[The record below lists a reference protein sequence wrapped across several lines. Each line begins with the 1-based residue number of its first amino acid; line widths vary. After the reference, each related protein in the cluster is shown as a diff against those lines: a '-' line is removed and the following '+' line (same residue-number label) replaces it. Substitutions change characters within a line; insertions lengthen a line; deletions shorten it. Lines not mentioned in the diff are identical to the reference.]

1 MKKTKALVNR
11 LLEEIGKHG
20 IIQSACDKH
29 GISRQTFYRWMKE
42 YPDFLAQVGEA
53 QSLGVGVVND
63 VAQSNILAGIK
74 AKDMKSTTYWLSHRH
89 PEFRRPFVH
98 RVDIDDLIAH
108 ERSIAEG
115 VQKHQLR
122 MQIGRLEKSM
132 TEEEKQEKMKE
143 VMAFQ
148 DRWKRQIER
157 GDEERAQKLFEK
169 WKEEYEKNKK
179 KPRKTP

>member
-1 MKKTKALVNR
+1 MKKTKALVNKVI
-11 LLEEIGKHG
+11 EELGKHG
-20 IIQSACDKH
+20 IIQSACDKN
-29 GISRQTFYRWMKE
+29 GISRQTFYQWMKE
-42 YPDFLAQVGEA
+42 NPDFLKQATEA
-53 QSLGVGVVND
+53 LSLGVGVVHD
-63 VAQSNILAGIK
+63 VAMSNLLGAIK
-74 AKDMKSTTYWLSHRH
+74 SKDMKATTYWLSHRH